1 MWKGAHMV
9 VPSQQ
14 LLAVPLSQLKSATAS
29 LGQLPDPLRR
39 YVDEVLRAPDRARDV
54 AARMLADEETMLY
67 LSVAS
72 MAAVAL
78 TPEGLSEQ
86 LRLYQER
93 FRDSGVDVT
102 ESLEVI
108 EEHDMWKLKQLR
120 ENPMRYA
127 SAMTYFVREYPED
140 AHEYLVTYLSASL
153 LLMAAL
159 EARSPEDL
167 ASVGRALNRVA
178 EGLEAFTL
186 TFRLMVEGPEGERQ
200 GVVGVV
206 RGPDDLKRVLS

>member
-1 MWKGAHMV
+1 MV
-9 VPSQQ
+9 VSSQQ
-14 LLAVPLSQLKSATAS
+14 LLAAPLSQLKSATAR

-54 AARMLADEETMLY
+54 AARMLADEEVMLY
-67 LSVAS
+67 LSVVS

-78 TPEGLSEQ
+78 TPEELSEQ

-120 ENPMRYA
+120 ENLVRYA
-127 SAMTYFVREYPED
+127 SAMAYFAREYPED
-140 AHEYLVTYLSASL
+140 AHEYLVTYLSTFL

-159 EARSPEDL
+159 EARSPEEL
-167 ASVGRALNRVA
+167 VSVGRALNRVA
-178 EGLEAFTL
+178 EDLEAFTL
-186 TFRLMVEGPEGERQ
+186 TFRLTVEGPESERQ
-200 GVVGVV
+200 GVVGVI
-206 RGPDDLKRVLS
+206 RGLDDLKRALS

>member
-1 MWKGAHMV
+1 MV
-9 VPSQQ
+9 VSSQQ
-14 LLAVPLSQLKSATAS
+14 LLAAPLSQLKSATAR

-54 AARMLADEETMLY
+54 AARMLADEEVMLY
-67 LSVAS
+67 LSVVS

-78 TPEGLSEQ
+78 TPEELSEQ

-120 ENPMRYA
+120 ENLMRYA
-127 SAMTYFVREYPED
+127 SAMADFAREYPED

-159 EARSPEDL
+159 EARSPEEL
-167 ASVGRALNRVA
+167 VSVGRALNRVA
-178 EGLEAFTL
+178 EDLEAFTL
-186 TFRLMVEGPEGERQ
+186 TFRLTVEGPESERQ
-200 GVVGVV
+200 GVVGVI
-206 RGPDDLKRVLS
+206 RGPDDLKRALS

>member
-1 MWKGAHMV
+1 MV
-9 VPSQQ
+9 VSSQQ
-14 LLAVPLSQLKSATAS
+14 LLAAPLSQLKSATAR

-54 AARMLADEETMLY
+54 AARMLADEEVMLY
-67 LSVAS
+67 LSVVS

-78 TPEGLSEQ
+78 TPEELSEQ

-120 ENPMRYA
+120 ENLMRYA
-127 SAMTYFVREYPED
+127 SAMADFAREYPED

-159 EARSPEDL
+159 EARSPEEL
-167 ASVGRALNRVA
+167 VSVGRALNRVA
-178 EGLEAFTL
+178 EDLEAFTL
-186 TFRLMVEGPEGERQ
+186 TFRLTVEGPESERQ
-200 GVVGVV
+200 GVVGVI
-206 RGPDDLKRVLS
+206 RGLDDLKRALS

>member
-1 MWKGAHMV
+1 
-9 VPSQQ
+9 
-14 LLAVPLSQLKSATAS
+14 
-29 LGQLPDPLRR
+29 
-39 YVDEVLRAPDRARDV
+39 
-54 AARMLADEETMLY
+54 
-67 LSVAS
+67 LSVVS

-78 TPEGLSEQ
+78 TPEELSEQ

-120 ENPMRYA
+120 ENLMRYA
-127 SAMTYFVREYPED
+127 SAMADFAREYPED

-159 EARSPEDL
+159 EARSPEEL
-167 ASVGRALNRVA
+167 VSVGRALNRVA
-178 EGLEAFTL
+178 EDLEAFTL
-186 TFRLMVEGPEGERQ
+186 TFRLTVEGPESERQ
-200 GVVGVV
+200 GVVGVI
-206 RGPDDLKRVLS
+206 RGPDDLKRALS

>member
-1 MWKGAHMV
+1 V
-9 VPSQQ
+9 VVSSQQ
-14 LLAVPLSQLKSATAS
+14 LLAAPLSQLKSATVS
-29 LGQLPDPLRR
+29 LGQLPDPLRQ

-54 AARMLADEETMLY
+54 AARMLADEEVMLY
-67 LSVAS
+67 LSVVS

-78 TPEGLSEQ
+78 TPEELSEQ

-120 ENPMRYA
+120 ENLMRYA
-127 SAMTYFVREYPED
+127 SAMADFAREYPED
-140 AHEYLVTYLSASL
+140 AHEYLVTYLSTFL

-159 EARSPEDL
+159 EARSPEEL
-167 ASVGRALNRVA
+167 VSVGRALNRVA
-178 EGLEAFTL
+178 EDLEAFTL
-186 TFRLMVEGPEGERQ
+186 TFRLTVEGPESERQ
-200 GVVGVV
+200 GVVGVI
-206 RGPDDLKRVLS
+206 RGPDDLKRALS

>member
-1 MWKGAHMV
+1 MV
-9 VPSQQ
+9 VSSQQ
-14 LLAVPLSQLKSATAS
+14 LLAAPLSQLKSATAR

-39 YVDEVLRAPDRARDV
+39 YVDEVLREPDRARDV
-54 AARMLADEETMLY
+54 AARMLADEEVMLY
-67 LSVAS
+67 LSVVS

-78 TPEGLSEQ
+78 TPEELSEQ

-120 ENPMRYA
+120 ENLMRYA
-127 SAMTYFVREYPED
+127 SAMADFAREYPED
-140 AHEYLVTYLSASL
+140 AHEYLVTYLSTFL

-159 EARSPEDL
+159 EARSPEEL
-167 ASVGRALNRVA
+167 VSVGRALNRVA
-178 EGLEAFTL
+178 EDLEAFTL
-186 TFRLMVEGPEGERQ
+186 TFRLTVEGPESERQ
-200 GVVGVV
+200 GVVGVI
-206 RGPDDLKRVLS
+206 RDLDDLKRALS

>member
-1 MWKGAHMV
+1 MV
-9 VPSQQ
+9 VSSQQ
-14 LLAVPLSQLKSATAS
+14 LLAAPLSQPKSATAS

-39 YVDEVLRAPDRARDV
+39 YVDEVLGAPDRARDV

-67 LSVAS
+67 LSVVS

-78 TPEGLSEQ
+78 TPEELSEQ

-93 FRDSGVDVT
+93 FRGSGVDVT

-108 EEHDMWKLKQLR
+108 EEHDMWKLKQFR
-120 ENPMRYA
+120 ENLVRYA
-127 SAMTYFVREYPED
+127 SAMADFVRKYPED
-140 AHEYLVTYLSASL
+140 AHEYLVTYLSTFL

-159 EARSPEDL
+159 EARSPEEL
-167 ASVGRALNRVA
+167 VSVGRALNRVA
-178 EGLEAFTL
+178 EDLEAFTL
-186 TFRLMVEGPEGERQ
+186 TFRLTVEGPEGERQ
-200 GVVGVV
+200 GVAGVI

>member
-1 MWKGAHMV
+1 MV

-120 ENPMRYA
+120 GNPMRYA
-127 SAMTYFVREYPED
+127 SAMADFVLKYPED

-153 LLMAAL
+153 LLTAAL
-159 EARSPEDL
+159 EARSPEEL
-167 ASVGRALNRVA
+167 VSVGRALNRVA
-178 EGLEAFTL
+178 EDLEAFTL
-186 TFRLMVEGPEGERQ
+186 TFRLTVEGPEGERQ

>member
-1 MWKGAHMV
+1 MV
-9 VPSQQ
+9 VSSQQ
-14 LLAVPLSQLKSATAS
+14 LLAAPLSQLKSATAR

-39 YVDEVLRAPDRARDV
+39 YVDEVLMEPDRARDV
-54 AARMLADEETMLY
+54 AARMLADEEVMLY
-67 LSVAS
+67 LSVVS

-78 TPEGLSEQ
+78 TPEELSEQ

-120 ENPMRYA
+120 ENLMRYA
-127 SAMTYFVREYPED
+127 SAMADFAWEYPED
-140 AHEYLVTYLSASL
+140 AHEYLVTYLSTFL

-159 EARSPEDL
+159 EARSPEEL
-167 ASVGRALNRVA
+167 VSVGRALNRVA
-178 EGLEAFTL
+178 EDLEAFTL
-186 TFRLMVEGPEGERQ
+186 TFRLTVEGPESERQ
-200 GVVGVV
+200 GVVGVI
-206 RGPDDLKRVLS
+206 RDLDDLKRALS

>member
-1 MWKGAHMV
+1 MV
-9 VPSQQ
+9 VSSQQ
-14 LLAVPLSQLKSATAS
+14 LLAAPLSQLKSATAG

-39 YVDEVLRAPDRARDV
+39 YVDEVLRTPDRARDV
-54 AARMLADEETMLY
+54 AARMLTDEETMLY
-67 LSVAS
+67 LSLVS

-78 TPEGLSEQ
+78 TPKELSKQ

-120 ENPMRYA
+120 ENLGRYA
-127 SAMTYFVREYPED
+127 SAMTDFVLKYPED
-140 AHEYLVTYLSASL
+140 AHEYLVTYLSTFL

-159 EARSPEDL
+159 EARSSEEL
-167 ASVGRALNRVA
+167 VSVGSALNKVA
-178 EGLEAFTL
+178 EDLEAFTL
-186 TFRLMVEGPEGERQ
+186 TFRLTVEGFDGERQ
-200 GVVGVV
+200 GVVGVI
-206 RGPDDLKRVLS
+206 RGPDDLKRVLT

>member
-1 MWKGAHMV
+1 MV
-9 VPSQQ
+9 VSSQQ
-14 LLAVPLSQLKSATAS
+14 LLAAPLSQLKSATAR

-54 AARMLADEETMLY
+54 AARMLADEEVMLY
-67 LSVAS
+67 LSVVS

-78 TPEGLSEQ
+78 TPEELSEQ

-120 ENPMRYA
+120 ENLVRYA
-127 SAMTYFVREYPED
+127 SAMADFVLKYPED

-159 EARSPEDL
+159 EARSPEEL
-167 ASVGRALNRVA
+167 VSVGRALNRVA
-178 EGLEAFTL
+178 EDLEAFTL
-186 TFRLMVEGPEGERQ
+186 TFRLTVEGPESERQ
-200 GVVGVV
+200 GVVGVI
-206 RGPDDLKRVLS
+206 RGPDDLKRALS

>member
-1 MWKGAHMV
+1 MV
-9 VPSQQ
+9 VSSQQ
-14 LLAVPLSQLKSATAS
+14 LLAAPLSQLKSATAS

-39 YVDEVLRAPDRARDV
+39 YVDEVLGAPDRARDV

-67 LSVAS
+67 LSVVS

-78 TPEGLSEQ
+78 TPEELSEQ

-120 ENPMRYA
+120 ENLVRYA
-127 SAMTYFVREYPED
+127 SAMADFVLKYPED

-159 EARSPEDL
+159 EARSPEGL
-167 ASVGRALNRVA
+167 ASVGRALNMVA

-186 TFRLMVEGPEGERQ
+186 TFRLMVEGFDGERQ
-200 GVVGVV
+200 GVAGVI

>member
-1 MWKGAHMV
+1 MV
-9 VPSQQ
+9 VSSQQ
-14 LLAVPLSQLKSATAS
+14 LLAAPLSQLKSATAS

-54 AARMLADEETMLY
+54 AARMLTDEEAMLY

-78 TPEGLSEQ
+78 TPKELSEQ
-86 LRLYQER
+86 SRLYQER

-108 EEHDMWKLKQLR
+108 EEHDMWKLKQFR
-120 ENPMRYA
+120 ENLARYA
-127 SAMTYFVREYPED
+127 SAMADFVREYPED

-159 EARSPEDL
+159 EARSPEGL

-178 EGLEAFTL
+178 EDLEAFTL
-186 TFRLMVEGPEGERQ
+186 TFRLMVEGFDSERQ
-200 GVVGVV
+200 GVVGVI
-206 RGPDDLKRVLS
+206 RGPDDLRRALS

>member
-1 MWKGAHMV
+1 MV
-9 VPSQQ
+9 VSSQQ
-14 LLAVPLSQLKSATAS
+14 LLAAPLSQLKSATAR

-39 YVDEVLRAPDRARDV
+39 YVDEVLMEPDRARDV
-54 AARMLADEETMLY
+54 AARMLADEEVMLY
-67 LSVAS
+67 LSVVS

-78 TPEGLSEQ
+78 TPEELSEQ

-120 ENPMRYA
+120 ENLMRYA
-127 SAMTYFVREYPED
+127 SAMADFAREYPED

-159 EARSPEDL
+159 EARSPEEL
-167 ASVGRALNRVA
+167 VSVGRALNRVA
-178 EGLEAFTL
+178 EDLEAFTL
-186 TFRLMVEGPEGERQ
+186 TFRLTVEGPEGERQ
-200 GVVGVV
+200 GVVGVI
-206 RGPDDLKRVLS
+206 RGPDDLRRALS

>member
-1 MWKGAHMV
+1 MV
-9 VPSQQ
+9 VSSQQ
-14 LLAVPLSQLKSATAS
+14 LLAAPLSQPKSATAS
-29 LGQLPDPLRR
+29 LGQLPDPLRQ

-54 AARMLADEETMLY
+54 AARMLTDEEAMLY
-67 LSVAS
+67 LSVVS

-78 TPEGLSEQ
+78 TPKELSEL

-93 FRDSGVDVT
+93 FKGSGVDVT

-120 ENPMRYA
+120 ENPARYA
-127 SAMTYFVREYPED
+127 SAMTDFVLKYPED

-159 EARSPEDL
+159 EARSPEEL
-167 ASVGRALNRVA
+167 AGIGRALNRVA
-178 EGLEAFTL
+178 EDLEAFTL
-186 TFRLMVEGPEGERQ
+186 TFRLTVEGFDGERQ
-200 GVVGVV
+200 GVVGVI
-206 RGPDDLKRVLS
+206 RGPDDLRRVLS

>member
-1 MWKGAHMV
+1 MV
-9 VPSQQ
+9 VSSQQ
-14 LLAVPLSQLKSATAS
+14 LLAAPLSQLKSATAR

-39 YVDEVLRAPDRARDV
+39 YVDEVLREPDRARDV
-54 AARMLADEETMLY
+54 AARMLADEEVMLY
-67 LSVAS
+67 LSVVS

-78 TPEGLSEQ
+78 TPEELSEQ

-120 ENPMRYA
+120 ENLVRYA
-127 SAMTYFVREYPED
+127 SAMAYFAREYPED
-140 AHEYLVTYLSASL
+140 AHEYLVTYLSTFL

-159 EARSPEDL
+159 EARSPEEL
-167 ASVGRALNRVA
+167 VSVGRALNRVA
-178 EGLEAFTL
+178 EDLEAFTL
-186 TFRLMVEGPEGERQ
+186 TFRLTVEGPESERQ
-200 GVVGVV
+200 GVVGVI
-206 RGPDDLKRVLS
+206 RDLDDLKRALS

>member
-1 MWKGAHMV
+1 MV

-14 LLAVPLSQLKSATAS
+14 LLAAPLSQLKSATVS

-39 YVDEVLRAPDRARDV
+39 YVDEVLGAPDRARDV
-54 AARMLADEETMLY
+54 AARMLADEEAMFY
-67 LSVAS
+67 VFVAS
-72 MAAVAL
+72 MAALTL
-78 TPEGLSEQ
+78 TPEELSEQ

-120 ENPMRYA
+120 ENLVRYA
-127 SAMTYFVREYPED
+127 SAMAYFAREYPED

-159 EARSPEDL
+159 EARSPEEL
-167 ASVGRALNRVA
+167 VSVGRALNRVA
-178 EGLEAFTL
+178 EDLEAFTL
-186 TFRLMVEGPEGERQ
+186 TFRLTVEGFDGELQ
-200 GVVGVV
+200 GVVGVI
-206 RGPDDLKRVLS
+206 RSPDDLRRALS

>member
-1 MWKGAHMV
+1 MV
-9 VPSQQ
+9 VSSQQ
-14 LLAVPLSQLKSATAS
+14 LLAAPLSQLKSATAR

-39 YVDEVLRAPDRARDV
+39 YVDEVLRTPDRARDV
-54 AARMLADEETMLY
+54 AARMLTDEETMLY
-67 LSVAS
+67 LSVVS

-78 TPEGLSEQ
+78 TPKELSEQ

-93 FRDSGVDVT
+93 FRGSGVDVT

-120 ENPMRYA
+120 ENLMRYA
-127 SAMTYFVREYPED
+127 SAMADFAREYPED
-140 AHEYLVTYLSASL
+140 THEYLVTYLSTFL

-159 EARSPEDL
+159 EARSPEEL
-167 ASVGRALNRVA
+167 VSVGRALNKVA
-178 EGLEAFTL
+178 EDLEAFTL
-186 TFRLMVEGPEGERQ
+186 TFRLTVEGPEGERQ
-200 GVVGVV
+200 GVVGVI

>member
-1 MWKGAHMV
+1 MV
-9 VPSQQ
+9 VSSQQ
-14 LLAVPLSQLKSATAS
+14 LLAAPLSQLKSATAR

-54 AARMLADEETMLY
+54 AARMLADEEVMLY
-67 LSVAS
+67 LSVVS

-78 TPEGLSEQ
+78 TPEELSEQ

-120 ENPMRYA
+120 ENLMRYA
-127 SAMTYFVREYPED
+127 SAMADFALKYPED

-159 EARSPEDL
+159 EARSPEEL
-167 ASVGRALNRVA
+167 VSVGRALNRVA
-178 EGLEAFTL
+178 EDLEAFTL
-186 TFRLMVEGPEGERQ
+186 TFRLTVEGPESERQ
-200 GVVGVV
+200 GVVGVI
-206 RGPDDLKRVLS
+206 RGPDDLKRALS

>member
-1 MWKGAHMV
+1 MV
-9 VPSQQ
+9 VSSQQ
-14 LLAVPLSQLKSATAS
+14 LLAAPLSQLKSATAR

-39 YVDEVLRAPDRARDV
+39 YVDEVLMEPDRARDV
-54 AARMLADEETMLY
+54 AARMLADEEVMLY
-67 LSVAS
+67 LSVVS

-78 TPEGLSEQ
+78 TPEELSEQ

-120 ENPMRYA
+120 ENLMRYA
-127 SAMTYFVREYPED
+127 SAMADFAREYPED

-159 EARSPEDL
+159 EARSPEEL
-167 ASVGRALNRVA
+167 VSVGRALNRVA
-178 EGLEAFTL
+178 EDLEAFTL
-186 TFRLMVEGPEGERQ
+186 TFRLTVEGPESERQ
-200 GVVGVV
+200 GVAGVI
-206 RGPDDLKRVLS
+206 RGPDDLRRVLS

>member
-1 MWKGAHMV
+1 MV
-9 VPSQQ
+9 VSSQQ
-14 LLAVPLSQLKSATAS
+14 LLAAQLSQLKSATAR

-39 YVDEVLRAPDRARDV
+39 YVDEVLRTPDRARDV
-54 AARMLADEETMLY
+54 AARMLTDEETMLY
-67 LSVAS
+67 LSVVS

-78 TPEGLSEQ
+78 TPEELSEQ

-120 ENPMRYA
+120 ENLVRYA
-127 SAMTYFVREYPED
+127 SAMADFVREYPED
-140 AHEYLVTYLSASL
+140 AHEYLVTYLSTFL

-159 EARSPEDL
+159 EARSPEEL
-167 ASVGRALNRVA
+167 VSVGRALNKVA
-178 EGLEAFTL
+178 EDLEAFTL
-186 TFRLMVEGPEGERQ
+186 TFRLTVEGFDGERQ
-200 GVVGVV
+200 GVVGVI
-206 RGPDDLKRVLS
+206 RGPDDLRRVLS

>member
-1 MWKGAHMV
+1 MV
-9 VPSQQ
+9 VSSQQ
-14 LLAVPLSQLKSATAS
+14 LLAAPLSQLKSATAR

-39 YVDEVLRAPDRARDV
+39 YVDEVLREPDRARDV
-54 AARMLADEETMLY
+54 AARMLADEEVMLY
-67 LSVAS
+67 LSVVS

-78 TPEGLSEQ
+78 TPEELSEQ

-120 ENPMRYA
+120 ENLMRYA
-127 SAMTYFVREYPED
+127 SAMADFALKYPED
-140 AHEYLVTYLSASL
+140 AHEYLVTYLSAFL

-159 EARSPEDL
+159 EARSPEQL
-167 ASVGRALNRVA
+167 VSVGRALNRVA
-178 EGLEAFTL
+178 EDLEAFTL
-186 TFRLMVEGPEGERQ
+186 TFRLTVEGPESERQ
-200 GVVGVV
+200 GVVGVI
-206 RGPDDLKRVLS
+206 RDLDDLKRALS

>member
-1 MWKGAHMV
+1 V
-9 VPSQQ
+9 VSSQQ
-14 LLAVPLSQLKSATAS
+14 LLAAPLSQLKSATAS

-39 YVDEVLRAPDRARDV
+39 YVDEVLGAPDRARDV
-54 AARMLADEETMLY
+54 AARMLTDEEAMLY
-67 LSVAS
+67 LSVVS

-78 TPEGLSEQ
+78 TPEELSEQ

-120 ENPMRYA
+120 ENLVRYA
-127 SAMTYFVREYPED
+127 SAMADFVLKYPED

-159 EARSPEDL
+159 EARSPEEL
-167 ASVGRALNRVA
+167 VSVGRALNRVA
-178 EGLEAFTL
+178 EDLEAFTL
-186 TFRLMVEGPEGERQ
+186 TFRLTVEGSDGERQ
-200 GVVGVV
+200 GVVGVI

>member
-1 MWKGAHMV
+1 MV
-9 VPSQQ
+9 VSSQQ
-14 LLAVPLSQLKSATAS
+14 LLAAPLSQLKSATAR

-54 AARMLADEETMLY
+54 AARMLADEEVMLY
-67 LSVAS
+67 LSVVS

-78 TPEGLSEQ
+78 TPEELSEQ

-120 ENPMRYA
+120 ENLMRYA
-127 SAMTYFVREYPED
+127 SAMADFAREYPED

-159 EARSPEDL
+159 EARSPEEL
-167 ASVGRALNRVA
+167 VSVGRALNRVA
-178 EGLEAFTL
+178 EDLEAFTL
-186 TFRLMVEGPEGERQ
+186 TFRLTVEGPESERQ
-200 GVVGVV
+200 GVVGVI
-206 RGPDDLKRVLS
+206 RDLDDLKRALS